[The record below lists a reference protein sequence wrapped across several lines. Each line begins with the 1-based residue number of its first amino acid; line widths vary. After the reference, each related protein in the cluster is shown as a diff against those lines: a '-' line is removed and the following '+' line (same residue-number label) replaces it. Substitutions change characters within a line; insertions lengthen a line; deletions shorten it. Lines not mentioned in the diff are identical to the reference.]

1 MGLATIVQSSG
12 WKNFMAKVYGLGA
25 SVVIVGA
32 LFKIQHYPL
41 AGTFLFVGLMTEAII
56 FFFSAFEPL
65 HEEPDWSLVYPEL
78 AGVTDDEELAAM
90 EASAAVSRTQRGAA
104 VPAGGSAVLSKFDEM
119 LVNADITP
127 DVFERLGKGLKKL
140 NNTTESLNA
149 MGDATAATGKFVES
163 VEKAADT
170 LSSTTDNYAKKS
182 EELESSLEK
191 LEHSYQSTAKIIN
204 ETGSSYRDMTEALT
218 KIEGSSKSYQDQL
231 ETVNKNLSALNA
243 VYELQLKGANEQ
255 LKDTEEMMKG
265 VGGMLGDLKESAG
278 EASKYREEISKLN
291 ENLASLNSVYGNM
304 LSAMNVK

>member
-1 MGLATIVQSSG
+1 
-12 WKNFMAKVYGLGA
+12 MAKLYGFGA
-25 SVVIVGA
+25 SIVIIGA
-32 LFKIQHYPL
+32 LFKIQHYPM
-41 AGTFLFVGLMTEAII
+41 AGTLLFVGLTTEAII

-78 AGVTDDEELAAM
+78 AGMPEDDDELAASVPPK
-90 EASAAVSRTQRGAA
+90 AHVGA
-104 VPAGGSAVLSKFDEM
+104 VPTGGGSAALAKFDEM

-149 MGDATAATGKFVES
+149 MGDATAATGKFVDS

-170 LSSTTDNYAKKS
+170 LSSSTDNYAKKS
-182 EELESSLEK
+182 EDLESSLEK

-218 KIEGSSKSYQDQL
+218 QIEGSSKSYQDQL
-231 ETVNKNLSALNA
+231 ESVNKNLSALNA
-243 VYELQLKGANEQ
+243 VYELQLKGANDQ
-255 LKDTEEMMKG
+255 VKDTEEMMKG
-265 VGGMLGDLKESAG
+265 VHGMLSDLKDSAE
-278 EASKYREEISKLN
+278 EATNYRSQISKLN

-304 LSAMNVK
+304 LSAMNAK

>member
-1 MGLATIVQSSG
+1 MSLSELVQSSG
-12 WKNFMAKVYGLGA
+12 WKSFMAKLYGFGA
-25 SVVIVGA
+25 SIVIIGA
-32 LFKIQHYPL
+32 LFKIQHYPM
-41 AGTFLFVGLMTEAII
+41 AGTLLFVGLTTEAII

-78 AGVTDDEELAAM
+78 AGMPEDDDELAASVPPK
-90 EASAAVSRTQRGAA
+90 AHVGA
-104 VPAGGSAVLSKFDEM
+104 VPAGGGSAALAKFDEL

-149 MGDATAATGKFVES
+149 MGDATAATGKFVDS

-170 LSSTTDNYAKKS
+170 LSSSTDNYAKKS
-182 EELESSLEK
+182 EDLESSLEK

-218 KIEGSSKSYQDQL
+218 QIEGSSKSYQDQL
-231 ETVNKNLSALNA
+231 ESVNKNLSALNA
-243 VYELQLKGANEQ
+243 VYELQLKGANDQ
-255 LKDTEEMMKG
+255 VKDTEEMMKG
-265 VGGMLGDLKESAG
+265 VHGMLSDLKDSAE
-278 EASKYREEISKLN
+278 EATNYRSQISKLN

-304 LSAMNVK
+304 LSAMNAK

>member
-1 MGLATIVQSSG
+1 MSLSELVQSSG
-12 WKNFMAKVYGLGA
+12 WKSFMSKLYGLGA
-25 SVVIVGA
+25 SVVIIGA
-32 LFKIQHYPL
+32 LFKIQHYPM
-41 AGTFLFVGLMTEAII
+41 AGTFLFIGLTTEAII

-65 HEEPDWSLVYPEL
+65 HEDPDWSLVYPEL
-78 AGVTDDEELAAM
+78 AGMPEDEDELGVAVPP
-90 EASAAVSRTQRGAA
+90 SAHRGA
-104 VPAGGSAVLSKFDEM
+104 VPAGGSAALSKFDEM
-119 LVNADITP
+119 LANADITP

-149 MGDATAATGKFVES
+149 MGDATAATGKFVDS

-170 LSSTTDNYAKKS
+170 LSTTTDDYAKKS
-182 EELESSLEK
+182 EELGSSLEK
-191 LEHSYQSTAKIIN
+191 LEHSYHSTAKIIN

-255 LKDTEEMMKG
+255 VKDTEQMMKG
-265 VGGMLGDLKESAG
+265 VQDMLNDLKDSAD
-278 EASKYREEISKLN
+278 EATKYKAEISKLN
-291 ENLASLNSVYGNM
+291 ENLSSLNSVYGNM

>member
-1 MGLATIVQSSG
+1 MSLSEIVRSSG
-12 WKNFMAKVYGLGA
+12 WKSFMAKLYGIGA
-25 SVVIVGA
+25 SIVIIGA
-32 LFKIQHYPL
+32 LFKIQHYPM
-41 AGTFLFVGLMTEAII
+41 AGLFLGVGLCTEAII

-78 AGVTDDEELAAM
+78 AGMSDEDAELGTLPPR
-90 EASAAVSRTQRGAA
+90 SHVGA
-104 VPAGGSAVLSKFDEM
+104 VPGGGSTALSKFDEM
-119 LVNADITP
+119 LVEADITP

-149 MGDATAATGKFVES
+149 MGDATAATGKFVDS

-170 LSSTTDNYAKKS
+170 LSSTTDDYAKKS
-182 EELESSLEK
+182 ETLGSSLEK
-191 LEHSYQSTAKIIN
+191 LEHSYHSTAKIIN

-218 KIEGSSKSYQDQL
+218 QIEGSSKSYQGQL

-255 LKDTEEMMKG
+255 LKDSEEMMKG
-265 VGGMLGDLKESAG
+265 VQGMLKDLKDSAD
-278 EASKYREEISKLN
+278 EATKYRNEVSKLN
-291 ENLASLNSVYGNM
+291 ENLASLNSIYGNM

>member
-1 MGLATIVQSSG
+1 
-12 WKNFMAKVYGLGA
+12 MAKLYGIGA
-25 SVVIVGA
+25 SIVIIGA
-32 LFKIQHYPL
+32 LFKIQHYQM
-41 AGTFLFVGLMTEAII
+41 AGLFLFIGLTTEAII

-78 AGVTDDEELAAM
+78 SGMDDGVQEMGLIPPKAHT
-90 EASAAVSRTQRGAA
+90 GA
-104 VPAGGSAVLSKFDEM
+104 VPSGGGSAALAKFDEM

-170 LSSTTDNYAKKS
+170 LSTTTDDYAKKS
-182 EELESSLEK
+182 EELGSSLEK
-191 LEHSYQSTAKIIN
+191 LEHSYHSTAKIIN
-204 ETGSSYRDMTEALT
+204 ETGSSYRDMTEALSQ
-218 KIEGSSKSYQDQL
+218 IEGSSKSYQDQL

-255 LKDTEEMMKG
+255 VKDTEEMMKG
-265 VGGMLGDLKESAG
+265 VQGMLNDLKDSAE
-278 EASKYREEISKLN
+278 EASKYRTEVSKLN
-291 ENLASLNSVYGNM
+291 ENLASLNTVYGNM

>member
-1 MGLATIVQSSG
+1 MKLSEIVQSSG
-12 WKNFMAKVYGLGA
+12 WKSFMAKLYGIGA
-25 SVVIVGA
+25 SVVIIGA
-32 LFKIQHYPL
+32 LFKIQHYQL
-41 AGTFLFVGLMTEAII
+41 AGLFLFIGLTTEAII

-78 AGVTDDEELAAM
+78 SGMTDDGEEMGLIPPKAHM
-90 EASAAVSRTQRGAA
+90 GA
-104 VPAGGSAVLSKFDEM
+104 VPSSGGSAALAKFDEL

-170 LSSTTDNYAKKS
+170 LSTTTDDYAKKS
-182 EELESSLEK
+182 EELGSSLEK
-191 LEHSYQSTAKIIN
+191 LEHSYHSTAKIIN
-204 ETGSSYRDMTEALT
+204 ETGSSYRDMTEALSQ
-218 KIEGSSKSYQDQL
+218 IEGSSKSYQDQL

-255 LKDTEEMMKG
+255 VKDTEEMMKG
-265 VGGMLGDLKESAG
+265 VQGMLNDLKDSAQ
-278 EASKYREEISKLN
+278 EASKYRTEVSKLN
-291 ENLASLNSVYGNM
+291 ENLASLNTVYGNM